1 MVLVDSY
8 HGFLRIAGQLDTPC
22 NDRNLVAK
30 EAGQQIAMY
39 AYIEVY
45 KGFYFILVHDSYL
58 RDSCLE
64 HLGQS
69 GEVTTII
76 ARCRI
81 YTAAL
86 FGCG

>member
-39 AYIEVY
+39 AYIDCLLY
-45 KGFYFILVHDSYL
+45 TSLVVVL
-58 RDSCLE
+58 
-64 HLGQS
+64 
-69 GEVTTII
+69 V
-76 ARCRI
+76 
-81 YTAAL
+81 
-86 FGCG
+86 